1 MSEAATGEHLPAIDS
16 LIYCVFLLV
25 VIREIAINITKKKT
39 KKERKKTKDEVEYS
53 EVAEKNSSIMK
64 KKKVVKFSCQTEIRR
79 KNKNEPNSLPD
90 IIFFI

>member
-25 VIREIAINITKKKT
+25 VIWEIAINITKKN
-39 KKERKKTKDEVEYS
+39 KERKKTKDEVEYS
-53 EVAEKNSSIMK
+53 EVAEKNWSIMK